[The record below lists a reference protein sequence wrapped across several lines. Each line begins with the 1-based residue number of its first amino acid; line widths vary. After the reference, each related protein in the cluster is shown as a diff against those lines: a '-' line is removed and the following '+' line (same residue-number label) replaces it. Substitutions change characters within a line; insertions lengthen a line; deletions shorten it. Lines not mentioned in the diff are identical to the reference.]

1 MVRYGKQHKEATRRR
16 IIEAAGRRFKR
27 DGIDG
32 SGLAT
37 LMADAGLT
45 NGAFYSHFASKE
57 DLVATAVADQLR
69 EQRERFSALAPGRA
83 GVEQYVREYLSI
95 QHRDHPGEGCPSAA
109 LLDEI
114 GRCTGAVKQAYTDGL
129 LAIIDDISAR
139 LAPDNPQS
147 ARVQTLSV
155 FAMMIGTL
163 QLSRA
168 LADRELADQV
178 LHQGITSALTLLGAE
193 HHS

>member
-1 MVRYGKQHKEATRRR
+1 
-16 IIEAAGRRFKR
+16 
-27 DGIDG
+27 
-32 SGLAT
+32 
-37 LMADAGLT
+37 
-45 NGAFYSHFASKE
+45 
-57 DLVATAVADQLR
+57 R

-147 ARVQTLSV
+147 ARDQPHPPHPVRSLTSHGPPQGSSTRPSSRPVTPGTEEKGQPAAGARARHITQT
-155 FAMMIGTL
+155 
-163 QLSRA
+163 
-168 LADRELADQV
+168 
-178 LHQGITSALTLLGAE
+178 
-193 HHS
+193 HSG

>member
-1 MVRYGKQHKEATRRR
+1 
-16 IIEAAGRRFKR
+16 
-27 DGIDG
+27 
-32 SGLAT
+32 
-37 LMADAGLT
+37 MADAGLT
-45 NGAFYSHFASKE
+45 NGAFYAHFASKD

-129 LAIIDDISAR
+129 LAVIDDIGAR

-147 ARVQTLSV
+147 ARVQTIRS
-155 FAMMIGTL
+155 AQRRRHPAPCPPRRAGAPRPR
-163 QLSRA
+163 QKGPARSRSPA
-168 LADRELADQV
+168 RHITQTHSGSLWCRVAVALGQVLACLADRHARPAGGGADV
-178 LHQGITSALTLLGAE
+178 GDGS
-193 HHS
+193 